1 MLKIKKSHLNESYI
15 VFDPLDFNNKHT
27 HVQNRG
33 IACVV
38 KRNVERKL
46 LPKTN
51 SVWLLE
57 SHVRVSDDA
66 HYIDMVQAKID
77 SLK

>member
-1 MLKIKKSHLNESYI
+1 MLKIKKSHFDGSFI
-15 VFDPLDFNNKHT
+15 VYNPLDFSKHT
-27 HVQNRG
+27 HIQQKRV
-33 IACVV
+33 AFVV
-38 KRNVERKL
+38 KRNVERNL

-57 SHVRVSDDA
+57 SHMRVSDNKS
-66 HYIDMVQAKID
+66 YTEQLQAKID

>member
-1 MLKIKKSHLNESYI
+1 LLLKIKKSRFNESYI
-15 VFDPLDFNNKHT
+15 VFDPLDFSKHT
-27 HVQNRG
+27 HVQQRE
-33 IACVV
+33 IAFVV

-46 LPKTN
+46 FPKTN

-57 SHVRVSDDA
+57 SHIRVSDDEN
-66 HYIDMVQAKID
+66 YIDMIQAKID

>member
-1 MLKIKKSHLNESYI
+1 LLLKIKKSHFNDSYI
-15 VFDPLDFNNKHT
+15 VFDPLDFSKHT
-27 HVQNRG
+27 HVQQRG

-57 SHVRVSDDA
+57 SHIRVSDDT

>member
-15 VFDPLDFNNKHT
+15 VYNPLDFSKHT
-27 HVQNRG
+27 HVQQRG

-38 KRNVERKL
+38 KWNVERKL

-57 SHVRVSDDA
+57 SHMSVSDNKS
-66 HYIDMVQAKID
+66 YSEQLQAKID

>member
-33 IACVV
+33 IAFVV

-66 HYIDMVQAKID
+66 HYIDMLQAKID

>member
-1 MLKIKKSHLNESYI
+1 MLKIKKSHFDESYI
-15 VFDPLDFNNKHT
+15 VYNPLDFSKHT
-27 HVQNRG
+27 HVQQRG
-33 IACVV
+33 IAFVV
-38 KRNVERKL
+38 KRNVERNI

-57 SHVRVSDDA
+57 SHIRVSDDA